1 MDDGYSWQNA
11 REGASYRLPGPNHLG
26 WWIALAF
33 CVAVVLHI
41 VLALALGRLPFG
53 VDLSGT
59 QTEVKVDPITVEKV
73 AFPEDVTEAPPRDFT
88 PERIPQPKPEE
99 IKSMIDDI
107 DTLTKLK
114 DAELE
119 MKPDI
124 LKPEFNVQLGVPAA
138 QEGVAEGVENGIQID
153 LSKGIRAATDMV
165 DVPRND
171 GAAAPAIEGPA
182 ITDATAVMSEGNE
195 LAKFSE
201 ELLKKG
207 AGGVVSKGLL
217 EGGVALDDMLGLPAD
232 VLVNSKTFLPSD
244 LLFEYNSD
252 QLRESARNGLMKLA
266 MVIDRHPK
274 LYCWVDG
281 YTDLI
286 GGEDFNRSLSQR
298 RADAVKK
305 YLVQG
310 LGIPESR
317 IISRGFGKANPLI
330 GQGSIEEQSPNRR
343 VEIKMRKSLPEE
355 SPPEARATSV
365 PPAPAPASPPR
376 ATPAAEP
383 VVEPAPQPQLIKPKR
398 ALPVEDAPQPQRALP
413 VEEKPQP
420 QRALPVEEPPLRAD
434 PVPENNRAVPI
445 PEVIEEP

>member
-53 VDLSGT
+53 VDLSGA
-59 QTEVKVDPITVEKV
+59 QAEVKVDPITVEKV
-73 AFPEDVTEAPPRDFT
+73 MFPEDVAELPNRDFT

-99 IKSMIDDI
+99 VKSMMEDI

-124 LKPEFNVQLGVPAA
+124 VKPEFNVQLGVPAA
-138 QEGVAEGVENGIQID
+138 QEGVPEGLVNGTQIE
-153 LSKGIRAATDMV
+153 LGKGIRAATDMV
-165 DVPRND
+165 DAPRMD
-171 GAAAPAIEGPA
+171 GAPAPAIEGPA
-182 ITDATAVMSEGNE
+182 ITDATAAMSEGNE

-207 AGGVVSKGLL
+207 AGGVVPKGLL
-217 EGGVALDDMLGLPAD
+217 EGGVALDDMIGLPAD

-298 RADAVKK
+298 RADAVKR

-317 IISRGFGKANPLI
+317 IISRGFGKANPLV
-330 GQGSIEEQSPNRR
+330 GQGSIDEQSPNRR
-343 VEIKMRKSLPEE
+343 VEIKMRKSQPEDA
-355 SPPEARATSV
+355 PPEVRVTPA
-365 PPAPAPASPPR
+365 PPAPTPMPPR
-376 ATPAAEP
+376 AAPVAEP
-383 VVEPAPQPQLIKPKR
+383 VAEPAPKPQLIKPKR
-398 ALPVEDAPQPQRALP
+398 ALPVEDVPNPQRAVP
-413 VEEKPQP
+413 VEEPPQP
-420 QRALPVEEPPLRAD
+420 QRALPVEEPPLRAE
-434 PVPENNRAVPI
+434 PVPENLRALPV